1 MNQIY
6 SSWVT
11 VLYNYMPLCSIK
23 TLFRLPAFR
32 GGKEEEKREEKKGRV
47 ALFTSSSAKSFLGS
61 LSTSTSLLANM
72 TLLMFTIW
80 PTF

>member
-1 MNQIY
+1 MNQVY
-6 SSWVT
+6 SFWVT
-11 VLYNYMPLCSIK
+11 VLYSYMPLCSIK
-23 TLFRLPAFR
+23 TLSRLPAFR

-61 LSTSTSLLANM
+61 LSTSASLLANM
-72 TLLMFTIW
+72 TLLMFTIR